1 MNRKGNKYY
10 FLGIGGIGMSAL
22 AKYLF
27 DGGNRVMGYDKTS
40 SPITSQL
47 INLGIDVLFD
57 ASVTALPEEYRQ
69 ENTQIVY
76 TPAVPQSHPQLR
88 FFIDQGNQIK
98 KRAAVLGEITKD
110 TVLFAIAGTHGK
122 TTTAS
127 FLTHYFAHLN
137 LEFTAF
143 LGGIMNEYQSNLI
156 QKGKRYSIVEA
167 DEYDRSF
174 LQLFP
179 DFACITAMD
188 ADHLDVYG
196 NHEDMKKA
204 FEQFSERV
212 KHKVVAAQGVEM
224 EACRYAVEGKADY
237 YAQSIRVEGSGYR
250 FDLVSPTQTHKDVY
264 LKAMG
269 RHNLSNAIGALA
281 VLDMG
286 GLPLEKA
293 LASLRTFKGIH
304 RRMEVFSFENKTVVD
319 DYAHHPEEIKAVLK
333 TISEFYPDKHNMV
346 VFQPHLFSRTQDF
359 MQEFV
364 EVLSQFDE
372 IVLMDIYPAREE
384 PIAGVSSDV
393 LLGMIQHQNKRK
405 ISDEDFRTTIVNS
418 KADLVLVLGAG
429 DIGNHIQKLKK
440 NSLNATQ

>member
-1 MNRKGNKYY
+1 
-10 FLGIGGIGMSAL
+10 MSAL

-27 DGGNRVMGYDKTS
+27 DEGNSVMGYDKTPS
-40 SPITSQL
+40 SITSQL
-47 INLGIDVLFD
+47 IDLGIDVLFD
-57 ASVTALPEEYRQ
+57 ASVAALPEEYRQ
-69 ENTQIVY
+69 EDIQIVY
-76 TPAVPQSHPQLR
+76 TPAVPQGHPQLQ
-88 FFIDQGNQIK
+88 FFIEQGNQIK
-98 KRAAVLGEITKD
+98 KRALLLGEITKD
-110 TVLFAIAGTHGK
+110 TLLFAIAGTHGK

-156 QKGKRYSIVEA
+156 QKGKKYSIVEA

-179 DFACITAMD
+179 DYACITTMD
-188 ADHLDVYG
+188 ADHLDIYG
-196 NHEDMKKA
+196 NHENMKKA

-212 KHKVVAAQGVEM
+212 KHKVVVAQGVEI
-224 EACRYAVEGKADY
+224 EAYYYAVEEKADY
-237 YAQSIRVEGSGYR
+237 YAQAIRVEGSGYR
-250 FDLVSPTQTHKDVY
+250 FDLVTPTQTYKDVY

-269 RHNLSNAIGALA
+269 RHNLFNAIGALA
-281 VLDMG
+281 VLDTG
-286 GLPLEKA
+286 GLPLDKA
-293 LASLRTFKGIH
+293 LASLRTFKGIR
-304 RRMEVFSFENKTVVD
+304 RRMEVFSLENKTVVD
-319 DYAHHPEEIKAVLK
+319 DYAHHPEEINAVLK
-333 TISEFYPDKHNMV
+333 TISEFYPDKRNMV

-364 EVLSQFDE
+364 EVLTQFDE

-384 PIAGVSSDV
+384 PIIGVSSDV
-393 LLGMIQHQNKRK
+393 LLELIQHKNKRK
-405 ISDEDFRTTIVNS
+405 ISEKDFQTTIINS

-440 NSLNATQ
+440 TA

>member
-57 ASVTALPEEYRQ
+57 ASVTALPEEYLQ

-76 TPAVPQSHPQLR
+76 TPAVPQDHPQLR

-179 DFACITAMD
+179 DYACITAMD

-196 NHEDMKKA
+196 NHENMKKA

-212 KHKVVAAQGVEM
+212 KHKVVVAQGVEM
-224 EACRYAVEGKADY
+224 EACRYAVEEKADY

-281 VLDMG
+281 VLDRG

-293 LASLRTFKGIH
+293 LASLGTFKGIH
-304 RRMEVFSFENKTVVD
+304 RRMEVFSLENKTVVD
-319 DYAHHPEEIKAVLK
+319 DYAHHPEEINAVLK

-359 MQEFV
+359 MEEFV

-440 NSLNATQ
+440 TA

>member
-1 MNRKGNKYY
+1 MNLKGTKYY

-27 DGGNRVMGYDKTS
+27 DEGNSVMGYDKTPS
-40 SPITSQL
+40 SITSQL
-47 INLGIDVLFD
+47 IDLGIDVLFD
-57 ASVTALPEEYRQ
+57 ASVAALPEEYRQ
-69 ENTQIVY
+69 EDIQIVY
-76 TPAVPQSHPQLR
+76 TPAVPQEHPQLQ
-88 FFIDQGNQIK
+88 FFIEQGNQIK
-98 KRAAVLGEITKD
+98 KRALLLGEITKD
-110 TVLFAIAGTHGK
+110 TLLFAIAGTHGK

-156 QKGKRYSIVEA
+156 QKGKKYFIVEA

-179 DFACITAMD
+179 DYACITTMD
-188 ADHLDVYG
+188 ADHLDIYG
-196 NHEDMKKA
+196 NHENMKKA

-212 KHKVVAAQGVEM
+212 KHKVVVAQGVEI
-224 EACRYAVEGKADY
+224 EAYYYAVEEKADY
-237 YAQSIRVEGSGYR
+237 YAQAIRVEGSGYR
-250 FDLVSPTQTHKDVY
+250 FDLVTPTQTYKDVY

-269 RHNLSNAIGALA
+269 RHNLFNAIGALA
-281 VLDMG
+281 VLDTG
-286 GLPLEKA
+286 GLPLDKA
-293 LASLRTFKGIH
+293 LASLRTFKGIR
-304 RRMEVFSFENKTVVD
+304 RRMEVFSLENKTVVD
-319 DYAHHPEEIKAVLK
+319 DYAHHPEEINAVLK
-333 TISEFYPDKHNMV
+333 TISEFYPDKRNMV

-359 MQEFV
+359 MQEFA
-364 EVLSQFDE
+364 EVLTQFDE

-384 PIAGVSSDV
+384 PIIGVSSDV
-393 LLGMIQHQNKRK
+393 MLELIQHKNKRK
-405 ISDEDFRTTIVNS
+405 ISEKDFQTTIINS

-440 NSLNATQ
+440 TA

>member
-76 TPAVPQSHPQLR
+76 TPAVPQDHPQLR

-179 DFACITAMD
+179 DYACITAMD

-196 NHEDMKKA
+196 NHENMKKA

-212 KHKVVAAQGVEM
+212 KHKVVVAQGVEM
-224 EACRYAVEGKADY
+224 EACRYAVEEKADY

-281 VLDMG
+281 VLDRG

-293 LASLRTFKGIH
+293 LASLGTFKGIH
-304 RRMEVFSFENKTVVD
+304 RRMEVFSLENKTVVD
-319 DYAHHPEEIKAVLK
+319 DYAHHPEEINAVLK

-359 MQEFV
+359 MEEFV

-440 NSLNATQ
+440 TA

>member
-1 MNRKGNKYY
+1 
-10 FLGIGGIGMSAL
+10 MSAL

-27 DGGNRVMGYDKTS
+27 DEGNSVMGYDKTPS
-40 SPITSQL
+40 SITSQL
-47 INLGIDVLFD
+47 IDLGIDVLFD
-57 ASVTALPEEYRQ
+57 ASVAALPEEYRQ
-69 ENTQIVY
+69 EDIQIVY
-76 TPAVPQSHPQLR
+76 TPAVPQGHPQLQ
-88 FFIDQGNQIK
+88 FFIEQGNQIK
-98 KRAAVLGEITKD
+98 KRALLLGEITKD
-110 TVLFAIAGTHGK
+110 TLLFAIAGTHGK

-156 QKGKRYSIVEA
+156 QKGKKYSIVEA

-179 DFACITAMD
+179 DYACITTMD
-188 ADHLDVYG
+188 ADHLDIYG
-196 NHEDMKKA
+196 NHENMKKA

-212 KHKVVAAQGVEM
+212 KHKVVVAQGVEI
-224 EACRYAVEGKADY
+224 EAYYYAVDEKADY
-237 YAQSIRVEGSGYR
+237 YAQAIRVEGSGYR
-250 FDLVSPTQTHKDVY
+250 FDLVTPTQTYKDVY

-269 RHNLSNAIGALA
+269 RHNLFNAIGALA
-281 VLDMG
+281 VLDTG
-286 GLPLEKA
+286 GLPLDKA
-293 LASLRTFKGIH
+293 LASLRTFKGIR
-304 RRMEVFSFENKTVVD
+304 RRMEVFSLENKTVVD
-319 DYAHHPEEIKAVLK
+319 DYAHHPEEINAVLK
-333 TISEFYPDKHNMV
+333 TISEFYPDKRNMV

-364 EVLSQFDE
+364 EVLTQFDE

-384 PIAGVSSDV
+384 PIIGVSSDV
-393 LLGMIQHQNKRK
+393 LLELIQHKNKRK
-405 ISDEDFRTTIVNS
+405 ISEKDFQTTIINS

-440 NSLNATQ
+440 TA

>member
-76 TPAVPQSHPQLR
+76 TPAVPQDHPQLR

-137 LEFTAF
+137 AF
-143 LGGIMNEYQSNLI
+143 LGVIMNEYQSNLI

-179 DFACITAMD
+179 DYACITAMD

-196 NHEDMKKA
+196 NHENMKKA

-212 KHKVVAAQGVEM
+212 KHKVVVAQGVEM
-224 EACRYAVEGKADY
+224 EACRYAVEEKADY

-281 VLDMG
+281 VLDRG

-293 LASLRTFKGIH
+293 LASLGTFKGIH
-304 RRMEVFSFENKTVVD
+304 RRMEVFSLENKTVVD
-319 DYAHHPEEIKAVLK
+319 DYAHHPEEINAVLK

-359 MQEFV
+359 MEEFV

-440 NSLNATQ
+440 TA

>member
-76 TPAVPQSHPQLR
+76 TPAVPQDHPQLR

-179 DFACITAMD
+179 DYACITAMD

-196 NHEDMKKA
+196 NHENMKKA
-204 FEQFSERV
+204 IEQFSERV
-212 KHKVVAAQGVEM
+212 KHKVVVAQGVEM
-224 EACRYAVEGKADY
+224 EACRYAVEEKADY

-281 VLDMG
+281 VLDRG

-293 LASLRTFKGIH
+293 LASLGTFKGIH
-304 RRMEVFSFENKTVVD
+304 RRMEVFSLENKTVVD
-319 DYAHHPEEIKAVLK
+319 DYAHHPEEINAVLK

-359 MQEFV
+359 MEEFV

-440 NSLNATQ
+440 TA

>member
-1 MNRKGNKYY
+1 MNLKGTKYY

-27 DGGNRVMGYDKTS
+27 DEGNSVMGYDKTPS
-40 SPITSQL
+40 SITSQL
-47 INLGIDVLFD
+47 IDLGIDVLFD
-57 ASVTALPEEYRQ
+57 ASVAALPEEYRQ
-69 ENTQIVY
+69 DDIQIVY
-76 TPAVPQSHPQLR
+76 TPAVPQEHPQLQ
-88 FFIDQGNQIK
+88 FFIEQGNQIK
-98 KRAAVLGEITKD
+98 KRALLLGEITKD
-110 TVLFAIAGTHGK
+110 TLLFAIAGTHGK

-156 QKGKRYSIVEA
+156 QKGKKYFIVEA

-179 DFACITAMD
+179 DYACITTMD
-188 ADHLDVYG
+188 ADHLDIYG
-196 NHEDMKKA
+196 NHENMKKA

-212 KHKVVAAQGVEM
+212 KHKVVVAQGVEI
-224 EACRYAVEGKADY
+224 EAYYYAVEEKADY
-237 YAQSIRVEGSGYR
+237 YAQAIRVEGSGYR
-250 FDLVSPTQTHKDVY
+250 FDLVTPTQTYKDVY

-269 RHNLSNAIGALA
+269 RHNLFNAIGALA
-281 VLDMG
+281 VLDTG
-286 GLPLEKA
+286 GLPLDKA
-293 LASLRTFKGIH
+293 LASLRKFKGIR
-304 RRMEVFSFENKTVVD
+304 RRMEVFSLENKTVVD
-319 DYAHHPEEIKAVLK
+319 DYAHHPEEINAVLK
-333 TISEFYPDKHNMV
+333 TISEFYPDKRNMV

-364 EVLSQFDE
+364 EVLTQFDE

-384 PIAGVSSDV
+384 PIIGVSSDV
-393 LLGMIQHQNKRK
+393 LLELIQHKNKRK
-405 ISDEDFRTTIVNS
+405 ISEKDFQTTIINS

-440 NSLNATQ
+440 IA

>member
-1 MNRKGNKYY
+1 MNLKGTKYY

-27 DGGNRVMGYDKTS
+27 DEGNSVMGYDKTPS
-40 SPITSQL
+40 SITSQL
-47 INLGIDVLFD
+47 IDLGIDVLFD
-57 ASVTALPEEYRQ
+57 ASVAALPEEYRQ
-69 ENTQIVY
+69 DDIQIVY
-76 TPAVPQSHPQLR
+76 TPAVPQEHPQLQ
-88 FFIDQGNQIK
+88 FFIEQGNQIK
-98 KRAAVLGEITKD
+98 KRALLLGEITKD
-110 TVLFAIAGTHGK
+110 TLLFAIAGTHGK

-156 QKGKRYSIVEA
+156 QKGKKYFIVEA

-179 DFACITAMD
+179 DYACITTMD
-188 ADHLDVYG
+188 ADHLDIYG
-196 NHEDMKKA
+196 NHENMKKA

-212 KHKVVAAQGVEM
+212 KHKVVVAQGVEI
-224 EACRYAVEGKADY
+224 EAYYYAVEEKADY
-237 YAQSIRVEGSGYR
+237 YAQAIRVEGSGYR
-250 FDLVSPTQTHKDVY
+250 FDLVTPTQTYKDVY

-269 RHNLSNAIGALA
+269 RHNLFNAIGALA
-281 VLDMG
+281 VLDTG
-286 GLPLEKA
+286 GLPLDKA
-293 LASLRTFKGIH
+293 LASLRTFKGIR
-304 RRMEVFSFENKTVVD
+304 RRMEVFSLENKTVVD
-319 DYAHHPEEIKAVLK
+319 DYAHHPEEINAVLK
-333 TISEFYPDKHNMV
+333 TISEFYPDKRNMV

-364 EVLSQFDE
+364 EVLTQFDE

-384 PIAGVSSDV
+384 PIIGVSSDV
-393 LLGMIQHQNKRK
+393 LLELIQHKNKRK
-405 ISDEDFRTTIVNS
+405 ISEKDFQTTIINS

-440 NSLNATQ
+440 IA

>member
-1 MNRKGNKYY
+1 MNLKGTKYY

-27 DGGNRVMGYDKTS
+27 DEGNSVMGYDKTPS
-40 SPITSQL
+40 SITSQL
-47 INLGIDVLFD
+47 IDLGIDVLFD
-57 ASVTALPEEYRQ
+57 ASVAALPEEYRQ
-69 ENTQIVY
+69 DDIQIVY
-76 TPAVPQSHPQLR
+76 TPAVPQEHPQLQ
-88 FFIDQGNQIK
+88 FFIEQGNQIK
-98 KRAAVLGEITKD
+98 KRALLLGEITKD
-110 TVLFAIAGTHGK
+110 TLLFAIAGTHGK

-156 QKGKRYSIVEA
+156 QKGKKYFIVEA

-179 DFACITAMD
+179 DYACITTMD
-188 ADHLDVYG
+188 ADHLDIYG
-196 NHEDMKKA
+196 NNENMKKA

-212 KHKVVAAQGVEM
+212 KHKVVVAQGE
-224 EACRYAVEGKADY
+224 EIGAYYYYAVEEKADY
-237 YAQSIRVEGSGYR
+237 YAQAIRLEGSGYR
-250 FDLVSPTQTHKDVY
+250 FDLVTPTQTYKDVY

-269 RHNLSNAIGALA
+269 RHNLFNAIGALA
-281 VLDMG
+281 VLDTG
-286 GLPLEKA
+286 GLPLDKA
-293 LASLRTFKGIH
+293 LASLRTFKGIR
-304 RRMEVFSFENKTVVD
+304 RRMEVFSLENKTVVD
-319 DYAHHPEEIKAVLK
+319 DYAHHPEEINAVLK
-333 TISEFYPDKHNMV
+333 TISEFYPDKRNMV

-364 EVLSQFDE
+364 EVLTQFDE

-384 PIAGVSSDV
+384 PIIGVSSDV
-393 LLGMIQHQNKRK
+393 LLELIQHKNKRK
-405 ISDEDFRTTIVNS
+405 ISEKDFQTTIINS

-440 NSLNATQ
+440 TA

>member
-10 FLGIGGIGMSAL
+10 FLGIGGIGLSAL

-76 TPAVPQSHPQLR
+76 TPAVPQDHPQLR

-179 DFACITAMD
+179 DYACITAMD

-196 NHEDMKKA
+196 NHENMKKA

-212 KHKVVAAQGVEM
+212 KHKVVVAQGVEM
-224 EACRYAVEGKADY
+224 EACRYAVEEKADY

-281 VLDMG
+281 VLDRG

-293 LASLRTFKGIH
+293 LASLGTFKGIH
-304 RRMEVFSFENKTVVD
+304 RRMEVFSLENKTVVD
-319 DYAHHPEEIKAVLK
+319 DYAHHPEEINAVLK

-359 MQEFV
+359 MEEFV

-440 NSLNATQ
+440 TA

>member
-1 MNRKGNKYY
+1 MNLKGTKYY

-27 DGGNRVMGYDKTS
+27 DEGNSVMGYDKTPS
-40 SPITSQL
+40 SITSQL
-47 INLGIDVLFD
+47 IDLGIDVLFD
-57 ASVTALPEEYRQ
+57 ASVAVLPEEYRQ
-69 ENTQIVY
+69 EDIQIVY
-76 TPAVPQSHPQLR
+76 TPAVPQEHPQLQ
-88 FFIDQGNQIK
+88 FFIEQGNQIK
-98 KRAAVLGEITKD
+98 KRALLLGEITKD
-110 TVLFAIAGTHGK
+110 TLLFAIAGTHGK

-156 QKGKRYSIVEA
+156 QKGKKYFIVEA

-179 DFACITAMD
+179 DYACITTMD
-188 ADHLDVYG
+188 ADHLDIYG
-196 NHEDMKKA
+196 NHENMKKA

-212 KHKVVAAQGVEM
+212 KHKVVVAQGVEI
-224 EACRYAVEGKADY
+224 EAYYYAVEEKADY
-237 YAQSIRVEGSGYR
+237 YAQAIRVEGSGYR
-250 FDLVSPTQTHKDVY
+250 FDLVTPTQTYKDVY

-269 RHNLSNAIGALA
+269 RHNLFNAIGALA
-281 VLDMG
+281 VLDTG
-286 GLPLEKA
+286 GLPLDKA
-293 LASLRTFKGIH
+293 LASLRTFKGIR
-304 RRMEVFSFENKTVVD
+304 RRMEVFSLENKTVVD
-319 DYAHHPEEIKAVLK
+319 DYAHHPEEINAVLK
-333 TISEFYPDKHNMV
+333 TISEFYPDKRNMV

-364 EVLSQFDE
+364 EVLTQFDE

-384 PIAGVSSDV
+384 PIIGVSSDV
-393 LLGMIQHQNKRK
+393 MLELIQHKNKRK
-405 ISDEDFRTTIVNS
+405 ISEKDFQTTIINS

-440 NSLNATQ
+440 KA

>member
-1 MNRKGNKYY
+1 MNLKGTKYY

-27 DGGNRVMGYDKTS
+27 DEGNSVMGYDKTPS
-40 SPITSQL
+40 SITSQL
-47 INLGIDVLFD
+47 IDLGIDVLFD
-57 ASVTALPEEYRQ
+57 ASVAALPEEYRQ
-69 ENTQIVY
+69 DDIQIVY
-76 TPAVPQSHPQLR
+76 TPAVPQGHPQLQ
-88 FFIDQGNQIK
+88 FFIEQGNQIK
-98 KRAAVLGEITKD
+98 KRALLLGEITKD
-110 TVLFAIAGTHGK
+110 TLLFAIAGTHGK

-156 QKGKRYSIVEA
+156 QKGKKYSIVEA

-179 DFACITAMD
+179 DYACITTMD
-188 ADHLDVYG
+188 ADHLDIYG
-196 NHEDMKKA
+196 NHENMKKA

-212 KHKVVAAQGVEM
+212 KHKVVVAQGVEI
-224 EACRYAVEGKADY
+224 EAYYYAVEEKADY
-237 YAQSIRVEGSGYR
+237 YAQAIRVEGSGYR
-250 FDLVSPTQTHKDVY
+250 FDLVTPTQTYKDVY

-269 RHNLSNAIGALA
+269 RHNLFNAIGALA
-281 VLDMG
+281 VLDTG
-286 GLPLEKA
+286 GLPLDKA
-293 LASLRTFKGIH
+293 LASLRTFKGIR
-304 RRMEVFSFENKTVVD
+304 RRMEVFSLENKTVVD
-319 DYAHHPEEIKAVLK
+319 DYAHHPEEINAVLK
-333 TISEFYPDKHNMV
+333 TISEFYPDKRNMV

-364 EVLSQFDE
+364 EVLTQFDE

-384 PIAGVSSDV
+384 PIIGVSSDV
-393 LLGMIQHQNKRK
+393 LLELIQHKNKRK
-405 ISDEDFRTTIVNS
+405 ISEKDFQTTIINS

-440 NSLNATQ
+440 TA

>member
-1 MNRKGNKYY
+1 
-10 FLGIGGIGMSAL
+10 MSAL

-27 DGGNRVMGYDKTS
+27 DEGNSVMGYDKTPS
-40 SPITSQL
+40 SITSQL
-47 INLGIDVLFD
+47 IDLGIDVLFD
-57 ASVTALPEEYRQ
+57 ASVAALPEEYRQ
-69 ENTQIVY
+69 DDIQIVY
-76 TPAVPQSHPQLR
+76 TPAVPQEHPQLQ
-88 FFIDQGNQIK
+88 FFIEQGNQIK
-98 KRAAVLGEITKD
+98 KRALLLGEITKD
-110 TVLFAIAGTHGK
+110 TLLFAIAGTHGK

-156 QKGKRYSIVEA
+156 QKGKKYFIVEA

-179 DFACITAMD
+179 DYACITTMD
-188 ADHLDVYG
+188 ADHLDIYG
-196 NHEDMKKA
+196 NHENMKKA

-212 KHKVVAAQGVEM
+212 KHKVVVAQGVEI
-224 EACRYAVEGKADY
+224 EAYYYAVEEKADY
-237 YAQSIRVEGSGYR
+237 YAQAIRVEGSGYR
-250 FDLVSPTQTHKDVY
+250 FDLVTPTQTYKDVY

-269 RHNLSNAIGALA
+269 RHNLFNAIGALA
-281 VLDMG
+281 VLDTG
-286 GLPLEKA
+286 GLPLDKA
-293 LASLRTFKGIH
+293 LASLRTFKGIR
-304 RRMEVFSFENKTVVD
+304 RRMEVFSLENKTVVD
-319 DYAHHPEEIKAVLK
+319 DYAHHPEEINAVLK
-333 TISEFYPDKHNMV
+333 TISEFYPDKRNMV

-364 EVLSQFDE
+364 EVLTQFDE

-384 PIAGVSSDV
+384 PIIGVSSDV
-393 LLGMIQHQNKRK
+393 LLELIQHKNKRK
-405 ISDEDFRTTIVNS
+405 ISEKDFQTTIINS

-440 NSLNATQ
+440 KA

>member
-1 MNRKGNKYY
+1 
-10 FLGIGGIGMSAL
+10 MSAL

-27 DGGNRVMGYDKTS
+27 DEGNSVMGYDKTPS
-40 SPITSQL
+40 SITSQL
-47 INLGIDVLFD
+47 IDLGIDVLFD
-57 ASVTALPEEYRQ
+57 ASVAALPEEYRQ
-69 ENTQIVY
+69 DDIQIVY
-76 TPAVPQSHPQLR
+76 TPAVPQGHPQLQ
-88 FFIDQGNQIK
+88 FFIEQGNQIK
-98 KRAAVLGEITKD
+98 KRALLLGEITKD
-110 TVLFAIAGTHGK
+110 TLLFAIAGTHGK

-156 QKGKRYSIVEA
+156 QKGKKYFIVEA

-179 DFACITAMD
+179 DYACITTMD
-188 ADHLDVYG
+188 ADHLDIYG
-196 NHEDMKKA
+196 NHENMKKA

-212 KHKVVAAQGVEM
+212 KHKVVVAQGVEI
-224 EACRYAVEGKADY
+224 EAYYYAVEEKADY
-237 YAQSIRVEGSGYR
+237 YAQAIRVEGSGYR
-250 FDLVSPTQTHKDVY
+250 FDLVTPTQTYKDVY

-269 RHNLSNAIGALA
+269 RHNLFNAIGALA
-281 VLDMG
+281 VLDTG
-286 GLPLEKA
+286 GLPLDKA
-293 LASLRTFKGIH
+293 LASLRTFKGIR
-304 RRMEVFSFENKTVVD
+304 RRMEVFSLENKTVVD
-319 DYAHHPEEIKAVLK
+319 DYAHHPEEINAVLK
-333 TISEFYPDKHNMV
+333 TISEFYPDKRNMV

-364 EVLSQFDE
+364 EVLTQFDE

-384 PIAGVSSDV
+384 PIIGVSSDV
-393 LLGMIQHQNKRK
+393 LLELIQHKNKRK
-405 ISDEDFRTTIVNS
+405 ISEKDFQTTIINS

-440 NSLNATQ
+440 KA

>member
-1 MNRKGNKYY
+1 MNLKGTKYY

-27 DGGNRVMGYDKTS
+27 DEGNSVMGYDKTPS
-40 SPITSQL
+40 SITSQL
-47 INLGIDVLFD
+47 IDLGIDVLFD
-57 ASVTALPEEYRQ
+57 ASVAVLPEEYRQ
-69 ENTQIVY
+69 EDIQIVY
-76 TPAVPQSHPQLR
+76 TPAVPQEHPQLQ
-88 FFIDQGNQIK
+88 FFIEQGNQIK
-98 KRAAVLGEITKD
+98 KRALLLGEITKD
-110 TVLFAIAGTHGK
+110 TLLFAIAGTHGK

-156 QKGKRYSIVEA
+156 QKGKKYFIVEA

-179 DFACITAMD
+179 DYACITTMD
-188 ADHLDVYG
+188 ADHLDIYG
-196 NHEDMKKA
+196 NHENMKKA

-212 KHKVVAAQGVEM
+212 KHKVVVAQGVEI
-224 EACRYAVEGKADY
+224 EAYYYAVEEKADY
-237 YAQSIRVEGSGYR
+237 YAQAIRVEGSGYR
-250 FDLVSPTQTHKDVY
+250 FDLVTPTQTYKDVY

-269 RHNLSNAIGALA
+269 RHNLFNAIGALA
-281 VLDMG
+281 VLDTG
-286 GLPLEKA
+286 GLPLDKA
-293 LASLRTFKGIH
+293 LASLRTFKGIR
-304 RRMEVFSFENKTVVD
+304 RRMEVFSLENKTVVD
-319 DYAHHPEEIKAVLK
+319 DYAHHPEEINAVLK
-333 TISEFYPDKHNMV
+333 TISEFYPDKRNMV

-364 EVLSQFDE
+364 EVLTQFDE

-384 PIAGVSSDV
+384 PIIGVSSDV
-393 LLGMIQHQNKRK
+393 LLELIQHKNKRK
-405 ISDEDFRTTIVNS
+405 ISEKDFQTTIINS

-440 NSLNATQ
+440 TA

>member
-76 TPAVPQSHPQLR
+76 TPAVPQDHPQLR

-179 DFACITAMD
+179 DYACITAMD

-196 NHEDMKKA
+196 NHENMKKA

-212 KHKVVAAQGVEM
+212 KHKVVVAQGVEM
-224 EACRYAVEGKADY
+224 EACRYAVEEKADY

-269 RHNLSNAIGALA
+269 RHTLSNAIGALA
-281 VLDMG
+281 VLDRG

-293 LASLRTFKGIH
+293 LASLGTFKGIH
-304 RRMEVFSFENKTVVD
+304 RRMEVFSLENKTVVD
-319 DYAHHPEEIKAVLK
+319 DYAHHPEEINAVLK

-359 MQEFV
+359 MEEFV

-440 NSLNATQ
+440 TA

>member
-1 MNRKGNKYY
+1 
-10 FLGIGGIGMSAL
+10 MSAL

-27 DGGNRVMGYDKTS
+27 DEGNSVMGYDKTPS
-40 SPITSQL
+40 SITSQL
-47 INLGIDVLFD
+47 IDLGIDVLFD
-57 ASVTALPEEYRQ
+57 ASVAALPEEYRQ
-69 ENTQIVY
+69 DDIQIVY
-76 TPAVPQSHPQLR
+76 TPAVPQEHPQLQ
-88 FFIDQGNQIK
+88 FFIEQGNQIK
-98 KRAAVLGEITKD
+98 KRALLLGEITKD
-110 TVLFAIAGTHGK
+110 TLLFAIAGTHGK

-156 QKGKRYSIVEA
+156 QKGKKYFIVEA

-179 DFACITAMD
+179 DYACITTMD
-188 ADHLDVYG
+188 ADHLDIYG
-196 NHEDMKKA
+196 NNENMKKA

-212 KHKVVAAQGVEM
+212 KHKVVVAQGVEI
-224 EACRYAVEGKADY
+224 EAYYYAVEEKADY
-237 YAQSIRVEGSGYR
+237 YAQAIRVEGSGYR
-250 FDLVSPTQTHKDVY
+250 FDLVTPTQTYKDVY

-269 RHNLSNAIGALA
+269 RHNLFNAIGALA
-281 VLDMG
+281 VLDTG
-286 GLPLEKA
+286 GLPLDKA
-293 LASLRTFKGIH
+293 LASLRTFKGIR
-304 RRMEVFSFENKTVVD
+304 RRMEVFSLENKTVVD
-319 DYAHHPEEIKAVLK
+319 DYAHHPEEINAVLK
-333 TISEFYPDKHNMV
+333 TISEFYPDKRNMV

-364 EVLSQFDE
+364 EVLTQFDE

-384 PIAGVSSDV
+384 PIIGVSSDV
-393 LLGMIQHQNKRK
+393 LLELIQHKNKRK
-405 ISDEDFRTTIVNS
+405 ISEKDFQTTIINS

-440 NSLNATQ
+440 KA

>member
-372 IVLMDIYPAREE
+372 IVLMDIYPAREQ
-384 PIAGVSSDV
+384 PIAGVTSDV
-393 LLGMIQHQNKRK
+393 LLGLIQHKNKRK
-405 ISDEDFRTTIVNS
+405 ISEEAFQSTIVDS
-418 KADLVLVLGAG
+418 QADLVLVLGAG

-440 NSLNATQ
+440 TA

>member
-1 MNRKGNKYY
+1 
-10 FLGIGGIGMSAL
+10 MSAL

-27 DGGNRVMGYDKTS
+27 EGGNMVMGYDKTP

-47 INLGIDVLFD
+47 IDLGIDILFD
-57 ASVTALPEEYRQ
+57 DSVSALPKEYRLKD
-69 ENTQIVY
+69 TQIVY
-76 TPAVPQSHPQLR
+76 TPAVPQDHPQLGL
-88 FFIDQGNQIK
+88 FIDQGNQIK
-98 KRAAVLGEITKD
+98 KRATVLGEITKD
-110 TVLFAIAGTHGK
+110 TLLFAIAGTHGK

-137 LEFTAF
+137 IEFTAF
-143 LGGIMNEYQSNLI
+143 LGGIMNEYRSNLI

-179 DFACITAMD
+179 DYACITSMG
-188 ADHLDVYG
+188 ADHLDIYG
-196 NHEDMKKA
+196 NYENMKEA

-212 KHKVVAAQGVEM
+212 LQKVVVSQSVEI
-224 EACRYAVEGKADY
+224 EAYRYAVEEKADY
-237 YAQSIRVEGSGYR
+237 YAKAIRVEGSGYR

-281 VLDMG
+281 ILDLG

-293 LASLRTFKGIH
+293 LASLSTFKGIH
-304 RRMEVFSFENKTVVD
+304 RRMEVFSLQNKMVVD
-319 DYAHHPEEIKAVLK
+319 DYAHHPEEINAVLK
-333 TISEFYPDKHNMV
+333 TISEFYPNKRNMV
-346 VFQPHLFSRTQDF
+346 VFQPHLFSRTRDF
-359 MQEFV
+359 MDGFV

-372 IVLMDIYPAREE
+372 IVLMDIYPAREQ
-384 PIAGVSSDV
+384 PIAGISSDI
-393 LLGMIQHQNKRK
+393 LLEMIQHKNKRK
-405 ISDEDFRTTIVNS
+405 ILDEDFRSTIVNS
-418 KADLVLVLGAG
+418 EADLVLVLGAG

-440 NSLNATQ
+440 TA

>member
-1 MNRKGNKYY
+1 
-10 FLGIGGIGMSAL
+10 MSAL

-27 DGGNRVMGYDKTS
+27 DEGNSVMGYDKTPS
-40 SPITSQL
+40 SITSQL
-47 INLGIDVLFD
+47 IDLGIDVLFD
-57 ASVTALPEEYRQ
+57 ASVAALPEEYRQ
-69 ENTQIVY
+69 DDIQIVY
-76 TPAVPQSHPQLR
+76 TPAVPQGHPQLQ
-88 FFIDQGNQIK
+88 FFIEQGNQIK
-98 KRAAVLGEITKD
+98 KRALLLGEITKD
-110 TVLFAIAGTHGK
+110 TLLFAIAGTHGK

-156 QKGKRYSIVEA
+156 QKGKKYFIVEA

-179 DFACITAMD
+179 DYACITTMD
-188 ADHLDVYG
+188 ADHLDIYG
-196 NHEDMKKA
+196 NHENMKKA

-212 KHKVVAAQGVEM
+212 KHKVVVAQGVEI
-224 EACRYAVEGKADY
+224 EAYYYAVEEKADY
-237 YAQSIRVEGSGYR
+237 YAQAIRVEGSGYR
-250 FDLVSPTQTHKDVY
+250 FDLVTPTQTYKDVY

-269 RHNLSNAIGALA
+269 RHNLFNAIGALA
-281 VLDMG
+281 VLDTG
-286 GLPLEKA
+286 GLPLDKA
-293 LASLRTFKGIH
+293 LASLRTFKGIR
-304 RRMEVFSFENKTVVD
+304 RRMEVFSLENKTVVD
-319 DYAHHPEEIKAVLK
+319 DYAHHPEEINAVLK
-333 TISEFYPDKHNMV
+333 TISEFYPDKRNMV

-364 EVLSQFDE
+364 EVLTQFDE

-384 PIAGVSSDV
+384 PIIGVSSDV
-393 LLGMIQHQNKRK
+393 LLELIQHKNKRK
-405 ISDEDFRTTIVNS
+405 ISEKDFQTTIINS

-440 NSLNATQ
+440 TA

>member
-1 MNRKGNKYY
+1 
-10 FLGIGGIGMSAL
+10 MSAL

-27 DGGNRVMGYDKTS
+27 DEGNSVMGYDKTPS
-40 SPITSQL
+40 SITSQL
-47 INLGIDVLFD
+47 IDLGIDVLFD
-57 ASVTALPEEYRQ
+57 ASVAALPEEYRQ
-69 ENTQIVY
+69 EDIQIVY
-76 TPAVPQSHPQLR
+76 TPAVPQGHPQLQ
-88 FFIDQGNQIK
+88 FFIEQGNQIK
-98 KRAAVLGEITKD
+98 KRALLLGEITKD
-110 TVLFAIAGTHGK
+110 TLLFAIAGTHGK

-156 QKGKRYSIVEA
+156 QKGKKYFIVEA

-179 DFACITAMD
+179 DYACITTMD
-188 ADHLDVYG
+188 ADHLDIYG
-196 NHEDMKKA
+196 NHENMKKA

-212 KHKVVAAQGVEM
+212 KHKVVVAQGVEI
-224 EACRYAVEGKADY
+224 EAYYYAVEEKADY
-237 YAQSIRVEGSGYR
+237 YAQAIRVEGSGYR
-250 FDLVSPTQTHKDVY
+250 FDLVTPTQTYKDVY

-269 RHNLSNAIGALA
+269 RHNLFNAIGALA
-281 VLDMG
+281 VLDTG
-286 GLPLEKA
+286 GLPLDKA
-293 LASLRTFKGIH
+293 LASLRTFKGIR
-304 RRMEVFSFENKTVVD
+304 RRMEVFSLENKTVVD
-319 DYAHHPEEIKAVLK
+319 DYAHHPEEINAVLK
-333 TISEFYPDKHNMV
+333 TISEFYPDKRNMV

-364 EVLSQFDE
+364 EVLTQFDE

-384 PIAGVSSDV
+384 PIIGVSSDV
-393 LLGMIQHQNKRK
+393 LLELIQHKNKRK
-405 ISDEDFRTTIVNS
+405 ISEKDFQTTIINS

-440 NSLNATQ
+440 TA